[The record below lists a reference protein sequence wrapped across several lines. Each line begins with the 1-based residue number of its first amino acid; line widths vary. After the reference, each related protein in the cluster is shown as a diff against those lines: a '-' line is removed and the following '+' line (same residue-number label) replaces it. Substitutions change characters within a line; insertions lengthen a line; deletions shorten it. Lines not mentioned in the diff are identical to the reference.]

1 MRTTTA
7 LRTTILAACC
17 GLAASAISLADPPP
31 PPPAPPEELL
41 RGPAIND
48 RDVPGATGTFS
59 EPTDRAGKRAAGA
72 KGDPRIRHRAFMDA
86 LRSLEG
92 EEVAPDLKL
101 TTDQRTKIDAIDAEL
116 RAALESF
123 KSTHQADIDALR
135 EKVGEVRGKGANKR
149 AGNGKGRTRAD
160 RADAPTP
167 ADAEM
172 TDDSTRDAD
181 IAAAREQLK
190 ALRANAPKPED
201 FHTRIWA
208 VLSAPQQALVQSRL
222 DSPASPLGGEA
233 GRPRPGEGFSPP
245 DRDRNRDRASAPSPL
260 EGEGGRPRPGEGFS
274 PPDRNRDR
282 DRARDRDRD
291 RTSAASP
298 LGGEAGPPQADRVRG
313 SSPPA
318 DPARFDRLME
328 RFHALPP
335 EAQSRIIE
343 RIEEMLSRMENRRGP
358 RPAPSMDDVDVPP
371 PPTDSL

>member
-1 MRTTTA
+1 MRTPTS

-17 GLAASAISLADPPP
+17 GLAASTISLADPPP
-31 PPPAPPEELL
+31 PAQDELL
-41 RGPAIND
+41 RGPAIQD
-48 RDVPGATGTFS
+48 RDVPGASGTFS

-72 KGDPRIRHRAFMDA
+72 KGDPRMRHRAFMDA

-92 EEVAPDLKL
+92 DEVAPDLQL

-116 RAALESF
+116 RAAAESF

-135 EKVGEVRGKGANKR
+135 EKVGEVRGKGADKR
-149 AGNGKGRTRAD
+149 AGNNAGKGKGRTRAD
-160 RADAPTP
+160 RADTP
-167 ADAEM
+167 PSADAAM
-172 TDDSTRDAD
+172 TDESTRNAD

-190 ALRANAPKPED
+190 ALRASAPNPED

-222 DSPASPLGGEA
+222 DDDSQ
-233 GRPRPGEGFSPP
+233 
-245 DRDRNRDRASAPSPL
+245 PSPRGV
-260 EGEGGRPRPGEGFS
+260 EDSPR
-274 PPDRNRDR
+274 R
-282 DRARDRDRD
+282 
-291 RTSAASP
+291 
-298 LGGEAGPPQADRVRG
+298 GEAGPPQADRVRG
-313 SSPPA
+313 AAPPP

-335 EAQSRIIE
+335 DAQARIIE

-371 PPTDSL
+371 PPPMEDKDPA